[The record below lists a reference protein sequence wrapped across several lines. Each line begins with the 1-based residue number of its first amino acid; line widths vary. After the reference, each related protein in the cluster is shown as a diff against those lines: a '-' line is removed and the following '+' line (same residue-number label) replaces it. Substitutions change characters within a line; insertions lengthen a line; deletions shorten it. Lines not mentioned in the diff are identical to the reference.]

1 MAIYP
6 YTKPYIPVTEQRAT
20 KASRTD
26 RPLPDYIKPPREIH
40 IVWTTDNDVAD
51 DEVARLYDQFKDKRL
66 KGVRTLEEAHAV
78 LTALLAY
85 RNIPIHVLL
94 KNVPKP
100 LHWTVKNSIHNLLGV
115 VYWKL
120 PNNVYQMKT
129 QYLQTI
135 SSSISIT
142 TQSKV
147 Y

>member
-1 MAIYP
+1 MINS
-6 YTKPYIPVTEQRAT
+6 K
-20 KASRTD
+20 
-26 RPLPDYIKPPREIH
+26 IKI
-40 IVWTTDNDVAD
+40 
-51 DEVARLYDQFKDKRL
+51 
-66 KGVRTLEEAHAV
+66 KGVRTLEEAHTV

-94 KNVPKP
+94 KNVPIE
-100 LHWTVKNSIHNLLGV
+100 LHWTVKNSIHNLVGE

-129 QYLQTI
+129 DYLQ
-135 SSSISIT
+135 SINPALSIT